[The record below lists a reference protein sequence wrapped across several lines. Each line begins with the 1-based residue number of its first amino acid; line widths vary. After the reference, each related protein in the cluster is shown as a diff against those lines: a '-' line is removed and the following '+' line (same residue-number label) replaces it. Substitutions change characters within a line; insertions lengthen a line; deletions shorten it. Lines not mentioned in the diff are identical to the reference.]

1 MIQAASL
8 FEQFWSHFPRRN
20 GRPLVGKQASLL
32 LFRELDEAAQAACV
46 QAAKHYRL
54 ASRPRPDG
62 GFVPEPRDPER
73 FLKKGW
79 WEAWTEGPVICCDFR
94 VTPAC
99 AEPVEDGTSTC
110 MVHRQYREKIAALQ
124 QRKEN

>member
-1 MIQAASL
+1 MNIQRASL
-8 FEQFWSHFPRRN
+8 FEQFWSHYPRRT

-46 QAAKHYRL
+46 QATKHYRL

-73 FLKKGW
+73 FLKRGW
-79 WEAWTEGPVICCDFR
+79 WEAWTEGPVLQCDFR

-99 AEPVEDGTSTC
+99 TNPVEDGTSTC
-110 MVHRQYREKIAALQ
+110 EPHRLYRAKLATLRQVGA
-124 QRKEN
+124 

>member
-1 MIQAASL
+1 MFQ
-8 FEQFWSHFPRRN
+8 EFWSHYPRRH
-20 GRPLVGKQASLL
+20 GRPLVGRKASLE

-79 WEAWTEGPVICCDFR
+79 WEAWTEGPVLQCDFR

-99 AEPVEDGTSTC
+99 QEPVSEGQTTC
-110 MVHRQYREKIAALQ
+110 DAHRLYREKIAALQ
-124 QRKEN
+124 QRKDV

>member
-1 MIQAASL
+1 MNQASSL
-8 FEQFWSHFPRRN
+8 FEQFWSQYPRRQ
-20 GRPLVGKQASLL
+20 GRPLTGKQTSLL
-32 LFRELDEAAQAACV
+32 LFRQLDEASQAACV

-99 AEPVEDGTSTC
+99 QEPVEEGTSTC
-110 MVHRQYREKIAALQ
+110 TQHRQYRAKLAAL
-124 QRKEN
+124 RA

>member
-1 MIQAASL
+1 MSAQAASL
-8 FEQFWSHFPRRN
+8 FEQFWSYFPRRN

-99 AEPVEDGTSTC
+99 SEPVEDGTSTC
-110 MVHRQYREKIAALQ
+110 IVHRQYRAKLAQLRGQ
-124 QRKEN
+124 P